1 MNIRIEKIVYPGK
14 SMAKAMGK
22 VIFCDEGL
30 PGEGVEAAPVKEKKT
45 YLEARVTRVLK
56 ASPHRVP
63 VRCRH
68 YKACSPYQYIDYP
81 FQLEIKKSQI
91 REIFLRSLRIELP
104 ELLIKPSPQIWGY
117 RNKIRLCLIRKGS
130 KLSLAYHQPGAQ
142 DEFVGIDECFLVS
155 EKMNALLTAFRET
168 ATAKNLAGIEEVEVK
183 ESSFDQSM
191 LLVLYLN
198 SVQSLKG
205 LKENL
210 VSLNSRFLLKGII
223 CLVKKKKSLKE
234 IILDG
239 ENYIEERVGEG
250 TYRLGPQSFFQ
261 VNRELLKE
269 IFLDLRKM
277 ISLSGKE
284 RVADLYSGVGTFGIA
299 LAPNAAE
306 VIGVESSAENIEF
319 LKKNLALNR
328 IDNFTVCEGLSEEWI
343 ARILKR
349 RIDVLVLDPP
359 RKGISQSVVE
369 SLLDEPVPL
378 IVYFSCN
385 PSTLARDLKLMNSRY
400 RLKDIRLYDFFP
412 HTPHLE
418 TCSILEEF

>member
-1 MNIRIEKIVYPGK
+1 MNVRIEKIVYPGK
-14 SMAKAMGK
+14 SMAKAAGK

-30 PGEGVEAAPVKEKKT
+30 PGEEVEAAPVKEKKT
-45 YLEARVTRVLK
+45 YLEARVTKVLR

-63 VRCRH
+63 VRCPH

-104 ELLIKPSPQIWGY
+104 DLLLKPSPQIWGY
-117 RNKIRLCLIRKGS
+117 RNKIRLCLIGEGS
-130 KLSLAYHQPGAQ
+130 KARLAYHQPGAQ

-155 EKMNALLTAFRET
+155 EKMNALLTAFQET

-183 ESSFDQSM
+183 ESPYDHSM
-191 LLVLYLN
+191 LLILYLN

-210 VSLNSRFLLKGII
+210 ALLNSRFLLKGII
-223 CLVKKKKSLKE
+223 CLVKKKKGLKE
-234 IILDG
+234 VILDG
-239 ENYIEERVGEG
+239 ENYIEERVGEN

-269 IFLDLRKM
+269 VFLDLRKM
-277 ISLSGKE
+277 ISLSGRE
-284 RVADLYSGVGTFGIA
+284 RVADLYCGVGAFGIA
-299 LAPNAAE
+299 LASKAAE

-319 LKKNLALNR
+319 LRKNLALNR

-359 RKGISQSVVE
+359 RKGISQNVVE

-378 IVYFSCN
+378 MVYFSCN

-418 TCSILEEF
+418 TCSILEAF